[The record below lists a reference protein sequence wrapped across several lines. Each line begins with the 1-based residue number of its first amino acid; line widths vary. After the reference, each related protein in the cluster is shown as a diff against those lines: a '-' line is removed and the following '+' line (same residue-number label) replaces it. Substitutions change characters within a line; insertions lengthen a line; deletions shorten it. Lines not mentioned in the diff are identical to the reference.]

1 LACIPSQSGN
11 LQPGGFAV
19 IAFVRSSLSRQFLLV
34 SFPVLLAGMLVM
46 GYLMGD
52 KVEEKVVESMGGVSG
67 LYVDSFVAP
76 HVQVLLNA
84 KDLRELDQKALRDL
98 LTQTQLGK
106 RIVAFKV
113 WRPDGRILYSADA
126 SQIGKSYPL
135 GEGMT
140 EALAGRVHSEISV
153 LSAAEN
159 AQEGNK
165 YPRLVETYIPIHA
178 AGLGKVIAVAEF
190 YQTVNEVMHAS
201 AAAQRESWLVV
212 GATTAVMYL
221 LLFIL
226 VRRGSQTID
235 QQRLELGEKVKQ
247 LTALNDQNNQLH
259 DRVRRAAASTTALNE
274 IYLRRI
280 SADLHDGPGQ
290 DLGFALMRFESV
302 TEAFSACPGGDAGTT
317 FAAENLRPIHSAIA
331 SALADLRVICTGL
344 QLPEIDRLTIGEIA
358 ARAVRDFEGKTGAT
372 VALSG
377 GALDAISSLPVKI
390 ALYRLLQE
398 SLANGY
404 RHAAGAMQR
413 VDLRLEGAGLLV
425 VIGDNGPGFDP
436 QAAIRAGHLGLIGM
450 RERVEVLGGTF
461 EVLSRP
467 TQGTVIRVHLPLLVP
482 EMTYE

>member
-1 LACIPSQSGN
+1 MLS
-11 LQPGGFAV
+11 
-19 IAFVRSSLSRQFLLV
+19 FVRSSLSRQFLLI

-46 GYLMGD
+46 GYLIGD

-76 HVQVLLNA
+76 HVQILLNSR
-84 KDLRELDQKALRDL
+84 DLRELDQKALRDL

-106 RIVAFKV
+106 RIVSFKV
-113 WRPDGRILYSADA
+113 WRTDGHILYSADA
-126 SQIGKSYPL
+126 SQIGKSFPL
-135 GEGMT
+135 GEGLT
-140 EALAGRVHSEISV
+140 DALAGRVHSEISV

-165 YPRLVETYIPIHA
+165 YARLVETYVPIHA
-178 AGLGKVIAVAEF
+178 AGLGKIIAVAEF
-190 YQTVNEVMHAS
+190 YQTVDEVMQAS
-201 AAAQRESWLVV
+201 AAAQRETWLVV
-212 GATTAVMYL
+212 GTTTVVMYL

-235 QQRLELGEKVKQ
+235 QQRLELSEKIRQ
-247 LTALNDQNNQLH
+247 LTTLNTQNAQLH

-302 TEAFSACPGGDAGTT
+302 TEAFSSCPGGQAGTE
-317 FAAENLRPIHSAIA
+317 FAAETLRPIQSAIS
-331 SALADLRVICTGL
+331 SAMADLRVICTGL
-344 QLPEIDRLTIGEIA
+344 QLPEIDLLGIGDIA
-358 ARAVRDFEGKTGAT
+358 ARAVRDFEGKTGVT
-372 VALSG
+372 VEFSG
-377 GALDAISSLPVKI
+377 NDLDAMASLPIKI

-413 VDLRLEGAGLLV
+413 VDLRLEGTGLLV
-425 VIGDNGPGFDP
+425 VVGDNGPGFDP
-436 QAAIRAGHLGLIGM
+436 HAAIRAGHLGLIGM
-450 RERVEVLGGTF
+450 RERVQVLGGTF

-467 TQGTVIRVHLPLLVP
+467 SQGTVIRVHLPLLVP
-482 EMTYE
+482 EMNDE

>member
-1 LACIPSQSGN
+1 MT
-11 LQPGGFAV
+11 
-19 IAFVRSSLSRQFLLV
+19 FVRSSLSRQFLLI

-46 GYLMGD
+46 GYLIGGE
-52 KVEEKVVESMGGVSG
+52 VEEKVVESMGGVSG

-76 HVQVLLNA
+76 HVQTLRDA
-84 KDLRELDQKALRDL
+84 QDLRDADQKALRDL

-159 AQEGNK
+159 VQEGSK

-178 AGLGKVIAVAEF
+178 TGLGKVIAVAEF
-190 YQTVNEVMHAS
+190 YQAVDEVMHAS
-201 AAAQRESWLVV
+201 ATAQRESWLVV
-212 GATTAVMYL
+212 GSTTAVMYL

-226 VRRGSQTID
+226 VRRGSQTIG
-235 QQRLELGEKVKQ
+235 QQRLELSEKVKQ
-247 LTALNDQNNQLH
+247 LTALNAQNDLLH

-302 TEAFSACPGGDAGTT
+302 TEAFSACPGGQAGIA
-317 FAAENLRPIHSAIA
+317 FAAENLRPIQSAIA
-331 SALADLRVICTGL
+331 SALADLRVICNGL
-344 QLPEIDRLTIGEIA
+344 QLPEIDRLAIGEIA
-358 ARAVRDFEGKTGAT
+358 ARAVRDFEAKTGVKVT
-372 VALSG
+372 LSG
-377 GALDAISSLPVKI
+377 DDLDPIASLPIKI

-413 VDLRLEGAGLLV
+413 VDVRLEGAGLLV
-425 VIGDNGPGFDP
+425 VVGDNGPGFDP
-436 QAAIRAGHLGLIGM
+436 QAAIRAGHLGLVGM

-467 TQGTVIRVHLPLLVP
+467 SQGTVVRVHLPLLVP
-482 EMTYE
+482 EMSYD

>member
-1 LACIPSQSGN
+1 M
-11 LQPGGFAV
+11 
-19 IAFVRSSLSRQFLLV
+19 IAFVRSSLSRQFLLI

-46 GYLMGD
+46 GYLIGRE
-52 KVEEKVVESMGGVSG
+52 VEDKVVESMGGVSG

-76 HVQVLLNA
+76 LVQTLRDA
-84 KDLRELDQKALRDL
+84 KDLRAQDQHALRDL

-113 WRPDGRILYSADA
+113 WRLDGRILYSADV

-153 LSAAEN
+153 RSAAEN
-159 AQEGNK
+159 AEEFRK

-190 YQTVNEVMHAS
+190 YQTVDEVMHAA

-221 LLFIL
+221 VLFIL

-235 QQRLELGEKVKQ
+235 QQRQELGEKIRL
-247 LTALNDQNNQLH
+247 LTALNAQNELLH

-302 TEAFSACPGGDAGTT
+302 TEAFSACPGGEAGTA
-317 FAAENLRPIHSAIA
+317 FAAETLRPIQAAIA

-344 QLPEIDRLTIGEIA
+344 QLPEIDQLTIGEIA
-358 ARAVRDFEGKTGAT
+358 ARAVRDFEGKTGVK

-377 GALDAISSLPVKI
+377 DDLDPIVSLPIKI

-398 SLANGY
+398 SLANGF
-404 RHAAGAMQR
+404 RHAAGARQR
-413 VDLRLEGAGLLV
+413 VDLRLEGPGLLV

-436 QAAIRAGHLGLIGM
+436 QEAIRAGHLGLIGM

-482 EMTYE
+482 EMTYD

>member
-1 LACIPSQSGN
+1 MDHRQLGVN
-11 LQPGGFAV
+11 LSPGGHAV
-19 IAFVRSSLSRQFLLV
+19 ISFVRSSLSRQYLLA
-34 SFPVLLAGMLVM
+34 SFPVLLSGMLVI
-46 GYLMGD
+46 GYLVGRQ
-52 KVEEKVVESMGGVSG
+52 VEERVAESMGGVSG

-76 HVQVLLNA
+76 HVQVLLNENA
-84 KDLRELDQKALRDL
+84 LRASDQKALGEL

-113 WRPDGRILYSADA
+113 WRTDGRILYSADA
-126 SQIGKSYPL
+126 SQIGKTFPL

-140 EALAGRVHSEISV
+140 EALAGRVHSEISE

-159 AQEGNK
+159 AQETSK
-165 YPRLVETYIPIHA
+165 YTRLVETYIPIHA
-178 AGLGKVIAVAEF
+178 TGLGKVIAVAEF
-190 YQTVNEVMHAS
+190 YQTVDEVTHAS
-201 AAAQRESWLVV
+201 SAAQRKSWLVV
-212 GATTAVMYL
+212 ASVTAVMYL
-221 LLFIL
+221 LLFTL

-235 QQRLELGEKVKQ
+235 LQRLQLGEKVKQ
-247 LTALNDQNNQLH
+247 LTALNEQNTQLH

-302 TEAFSACPGGDAGTT
+302 TESFSACPGGPAGAE
-317 FAAENLRPIHSAIA
+317 FAAERLQPVHSAIS

-344 QLPEIDRLTIGEIA
+344 QLPEIDQLSIGEIA
-358 ARAVRDFEGKTGAT
+358 ARAVRDFEDKTTAK

-377 GALDAISSLPVKI
+377 VELSPTASLPVKI

-398 SLANGY
+398 SLANGF
-404 RHAAGAMQR
+404 RHAAGAGQR
-413 VDLRLEGAGLLV
+413 VELRLDGQGLLV
-425 VIGDNGPGFDP
+425 VVGDSGPGFDP
-436 QAAIRAGHLGLIGM
+436 QEAIRQGHLGLIGM

-467 TQGTVIRVHLPLLVP
+467 TQGTVIRVHLPLVVP
-482 EMTYE
+482 EMSYD